1 MYWEKKF
8 QIQEKASTKLQDYEQ
23 IFSYHVM
30 ASWWRAVGQ
39 SAGGGGAKAV
49 KGTLWRP
56 YGAVWVH
63 AHTVSAHKC

>member
-23 IFSYHVM
+23 IFSYYMM
-30 ASWWRAVGQ
+30 ASWWKAAGQ
-39 SAGGGGAKAV
+39 SASGGGAKAV

-56 YGAVWVH
+56 YGAV
-63 AHTVSAHKC
+63 